1 MNPDTSSIAFGR
13 YLKSMRT
20 QMGISI
26 DTVARE
32 IRISI
37 SQLALIENE
46 VHTELSD
53 TVYVKE
59 ILRAYARFIGV
70 DADDIIDRYTISR
83 SEFEKNE
90 SSGLNFFKFKKKIQ
104 FNKKV
109 LLRLSLTTG
118 ILIIIIVFS
127 IYMIYGFQSN
137 PLQNAEADHP
147 KKTEHYSYGTGN
159 KLTVDDSLPANPK
172 EKLFLKIDAVEDT
185 TLTIIVDD
193 ADPLEYLLHPM
204 DHMELEASEKINLV
218 LSNAAGVKILLNEN
232 QVDIPGA
239 SGEVV
244 YIELPQINK

>member
-46 VHTELSD
+46 VHTQLSD
-53 TVYVKE
+53 PVYVKE
-59 ILRAYARFIGV
+59 ILRAYAGFIGV

-83 SEFEKNE
+83 SEFEKKE
-90 SSGLNFFKFKKKIQ
+90 SSGLKFFKFK
-104 FNKKV
+104 KKV

-118 ILIIIIVFS
+118 ILIIIIVFF

-137 PLQNAEADHP
+137 PLQNAEAAHP

-185 TLTIIVDD
+185 TLNIIVDD
-193 ADPLEYLLHPM
+193 ADSLEYLLHPM

-218 LSNAAGVKILLNEN
+218 LSNAAGVKILLNEK
-232 QVDIPGA
+232 QVDISGA

-244 YIELPQINK
+244 YIELPQINCL